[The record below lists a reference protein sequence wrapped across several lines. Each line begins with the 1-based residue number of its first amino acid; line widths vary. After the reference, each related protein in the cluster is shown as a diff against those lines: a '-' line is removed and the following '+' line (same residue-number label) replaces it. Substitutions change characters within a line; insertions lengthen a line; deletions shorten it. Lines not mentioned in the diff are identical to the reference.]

1 VAASGGGGGC
11 IKARTEAGR
20 RAVTHRVTH
29 RQSVRKWRVRT
40 AEPRRTAKVT
50 GMMMPSGPKMNDQMV
65 EHHSTAREWRIVLNV
80 DFLTLS
86 SKVESHSSEC
96 ACSSA
101 ENEIHPKSNS

>member
-11 IKARTEAGR
+11 IKARTEVGR
-20 RAVTHRVTH
+20 RAVTHRVT
-29 RQSVRKWRVRT
+29 RMRSVRKWRVRT

-50 GMMMPSGPKMNDQMV
+50 AMTMPRSPKMNNQMV
-65 EHHSTAREWRIVLNV
+65 ERHLMAREWRIVLNV

-101 ENEIHPKSNS
+101 ENEIHLKSNS